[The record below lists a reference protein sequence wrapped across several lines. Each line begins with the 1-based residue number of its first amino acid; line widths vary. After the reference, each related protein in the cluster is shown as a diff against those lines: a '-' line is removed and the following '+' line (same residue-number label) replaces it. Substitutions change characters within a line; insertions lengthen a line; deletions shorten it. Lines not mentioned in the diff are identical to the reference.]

1 MHEHHRDR
9 LRSKAI
15 KDVKTLSTYEQ
26 LELLLFSV
34 VPRKNTNEIA
44 HRLIDEFGS
53 VQRVLQASPDM
64 LENIEGVGPKT
75 AAFLVTLGQVYNEF
89 VKDEIEFPKFF
100 NFAEIRKPLIKLF
113 EPYSE
118 EVFVTFFLDSRQ
130 KIISKKTVFGNSAK
144 SVEVDLNDFSKQVVL
159 NKAKFVVIAHNHL
172 GASPEPSVQDD
183 NTTEKICVIL
193 SLMGVP
199 LIDHI
204 IVAGEKVYS
213 YYYDNRLEDIKN
225 KARKTLG

>member
-9 LRSKAI
+9 LRVKAL
-15 KDVKTLSTYEQ
+15 KDVKTLSKYEQ

-64 LENIEGVGPKT
+64 LVNIEGVGEKT
-75 AAFLVTLGQVYNEF
+75 AAFLVTLGSVYSQF
-89 VKDEIEFPKFF
+89 SKDEIEFPKFF
-100 NFAEIRKPLIKLF
+100 NFADIRQPLIKLF
-113 EPYSE
+113 SPYTE

-130 KIISKKTVFGNSAK
+130 KIISQKTIFGHSTK
-144 SVEVDLNDFSKQVVL
+144 SVDIDLNDFSKQVVL
-159 NKAKFVVIAHNHL
+159 NNAKSVVIAHNHL
-172 GASPEPSVQDD
+172 GSSPEPSTQDD
-183 NTTEKICVIL
+183 ITTEKICVIL

-213 YYYDNRLEDIKN
+213 YYYDNRLDEFRNRAK
-225 KARKTLG
+225 KTLG